1 MVFFFLPSHAAET
14 LDAAVTNIAQKFA
27 AVSTLVPAGETRV
40 RRVAVTAFLQSDRK
54 TTQFTNLLTIALT
67 GKMVEQGSGTFRVI
81 ERAQLETALSEIQ
94 LSDVPIF
101 DRDTARQ
108 LGKFLGVDTLI
119 VGEITPIGDIVRVDA
134 RMIDVETIETVQQA
148 SDWVPLTP
156 SIQHQLDTAAI
167 MSRPRVGGENEPDP
181 RNGVWNGTGACGE
194 TRFGVAVAIVVNP
207 DNTLSAMQTYYPLPG
222 QASNVKVQ
230 SGTLAMEGTIDP
242 SKGAL
247 TLSLAS

>member
-1 MVFFFLPSHAAET
+1 MVFFSLPSHAAET

-119 VGEITPIGDIVRVDA
+119 VGEITPIGDSVRVDA

-156 SIQHQLDTAAI
+156 SI
-167 MSRPRVGGENEPDP
+167 
-181 RNGVWNGTGACGE
+181 
-194 TRFGVAVAIVVNP
+194 
-207 DNTLSAMQTYYPLPG
+207 
-222 QASNVKVQ
+222 
-230 SGTLAMEGTIDP
+230 
-242 SKGAL
+242 
-247 TLSLAS
+247 

>member
-1 MVFFFLPSHAAET
+1 
-14 LDAAVTNIAQKFA
+14 
-27 AVSTLVPAGETRV
+27 
-40 RRVAVTAFLQSDRK
+40 
-54 TTQFTNLLTIALT
+54 
-67 GKMVEQGSGTFRVI
+67 
-81 ERAQLETALSEIQ
+81 
-94 LSDVPIF
+94 
-101 DRDTARQ
+101 
-108 LGKFLGVDTLI
+108 
-119 VGEITPIGDIVRVDA
+119 
-134 RMIDVETIETVQQA
+134 
-148 SDWVPLTP
+148 
-156 SIQHQLDTAAI
+156 